1 MKHQTNINNFPR
13 DGQHQPVTRAYLD
26 ELFQS
31 RSVPNA
37 KLEYTIGGMRETL
50 VHSSLEADRQSQL
63 VRGERILKT
72 ASQELQNNYA
82 FKSLEGHAKGD
93 FKTAAKKEHPSIN
106 RVAANE
112 NQAKKS
118 SIRGEFKEQG
128 KLLLQEALA
137 LEAERSKGH
146 ERER

>member
-13 DGQHQPVTRAYLD
+13 DGLHQPVTRAYLD
-26 ELFQS
+26 LLHQS

-37 KLEYTIGGMRETL
+37 KLEYTIGGMRETI
-50 VHSSLEADRQSQL
+50 VHASLEADRQSQL

-72 ASQELQNNYA
+72 ASHELQNNYA

-93 FKTAAKKEHPSIN
+93 FKTAAKKEQPSIN

-112 NQAKKS
+112 NNANKP

-128 KLLLQEALA
+128 KSLLQEAIA
-137 LEAERSKGH
+137 LEAARSKGH